1 MKIRMRVQMP
11 EVGSR
16 NGEPW
21 PRKGEVAEIPTG
33 EALHLVASGVA
44 ERADDEPRKGK
55 PRS

>member
-1 MKIRMRVQMP
+1 MKIRMAVQMP
-11 EVGSR
+11 EGGSR

-33 EALHLVASGVA
+33 EAVHLVASGVA